1 MGRLVRAA
9 GRVVPAELLSAR
21 EQAGRLIAEAEAA
34 RGEAERRGYQD
45 GHAAGR
51 EAGLAE
57 VTATLAA
64 AEAHAEEVR
73 ARAAEPAL
81 RLARRMAEKIIGRA
95 VELDPVVMADIVGR
109 ALAAARAGDAAAV
122 LRVHPDDLTAAQ
134 ARRLPASIRLLA
146 DPAVGRAGCVVDTAA
161 GRVDA
166 RLSTQL
172 DALERAVRGSG

>member
-1 MGRLVRAA
+1 MLWRGLQQAHAWERSRAWLGAGPAWRPDGGLMGRLVRAA

-122 LRVHPDDLTAAQ
+122 L
-134 ARRLPASIRLLA
+134 
-146 DPAVGRAGCVVDTAA
+146 
-161 GRVDA
+161 
-166 RLSTQL
+166 
-172 DALERAVRGSG
+172 